1 MKKTGFLRSVAFL
14 LILCVAVAV
23 VMHCYSQPKYFNT
36 RFINTFDEMPDNTVD
51 GIVLGSSVIAHG
63 WVSAVSWEK
72 YGMAAFQFGTS
83 VQPMG
88 SIPGFIE
95 YVEKNHDPK
104 FIIIDVH
111 SLRKQSLMTSVTPS
125 KVQEA
130 YLNIP
135 DIASRYSML
144 MDLFDYAERMY
155 DFYGEPEKE
164 ADKLDRTK
172 ASMYLPLLAFHN
184 RWVDGLE
191 KADFVDVK
199 NEYLG
204 ANDRYTSFLSRDM
217 TANVKNL
224 DYGKTVEIDD
234 FQKGEIDRLTDY
246 LKQSDLEVLF
256 INTPSFK
263 SKAIQRELASILK
276 YCADKGYN
284 TIDFSTRAMLKE
296 AGFDTKVDFSD
307 NGHVNLAG
315 AQKLTDYVCRYLID
329 NGYPYEDRRGQEGYD
344 IWEKGLETY
353 KDYYK
358 KGWAGEDV
366 KLED

>member
-1 MKKTGFLRSVAFL
+1 MKKTGLLRSVAFI
-14 LILCVAVAV
+14 LILCVAVAG

-63 WVSAVSWEK
+63 WVSAVCWEK

-95 YVEKNHDPK
+95 YAEKNHDLK
-104 FIIIDVH
+104 FVIIDVH

-144 MDLFDYAERMY
+144 MDLFDYAERVY

-172 ASMYLPLLAFHN
+172 ASMYIPLLAFHN

-224 DYGKTVEIDD
+224 DYGRTVEIDD
-234 FQKGEIDRLTDY
+234 FQKGEIDRLVEY
-246 LKQSDLEVLF
+246 LKKTDLEVLF

-276 YCADKGYN
+276 YCEDKGYN
-284 TIDFSTRAMLKE
+284 TIDFSTREMLKE

-315 AQKLTDYVCRYLID
+315 AEKLTTYVCEYLID

-353 KDYYK
+353 RDYYK